1 MHHPKD
7 VFENPE
13 NYLAFLTSKDFEGQ
27 FFDRKDT
34 PLNYTKSTGNDLKD
48 TIKKTISAFANYN
61 YDGGLIAVG
70 INDKTQFITG
80 TNHLTE
86 EQINSLTNSTASTE
100 LRNHATQI
108 KSFDLQNTDNQVVTI
123 YLFYTHH
130 TDNAICE
137 TTEANPRAWKRTG
150 SQCLLLSEQ
159 DKLQLLRDKRVID
172 WEKMVID
179 VEFDVNYLDSTTIRL
194 FKQGYLKNASEE
206 SFNLS
211 IKDILVQIGAIR
223 NQKGLWYWTNAGFLL
238 FDLSP
243 QRMIPQAHLRFLRYD
258 YLIEENPH
266 ISLTSYDETFSYGS
280 LPTLLNRIRK
290 FAQSPFF
297 KHFTVRNADGHL
309 ENFDQFPKDALEE
322 AIINAI
328 MHRDYAVNTPI
339 YCKLYRDAFVVENAG
354 RILQPDRQMPEN
366 FTLETETLLPNARN
380 RLLVEWTKLLT
391 DEDGKPFVR
400 GISEGTRKMKDL
412 MQKMY
417 FPYPKY
423 KTNGKTAVTLQ
434 SVATPEEFEE
444 QIRKHKEHNT
454 INISILHAESYENA
468 LENLEKLIAN
478 KDNEIEKLQLSYS
491 LALDKSP
498 NFEAAKVLYEKMK
511 KQNIPLD
518 KFSYNILINKS
529 HTFEQAERFFAEMKA
544 ANLKPNE
551 ISYSTLINKSQT
563 FEQAEN
569 LFKEMKAA
577 NLKLD
582 EISYSTLIN
591 KSQTFEQA
599 ESLFKEMKA
608 ANLKLDEISYSTL
621 INKSQTF
628 EQAES
633 FFAEMKAANLK
644 LDEISYNT
652 LINKGETFKQQ
663 LPYYQEIIKKFPF
676 RKGNFKSEKS
686 YNFLFF
692 ALFKKIEKE
701 KNKDAWAF
709 IKAEI
714 FRLGVTLDEKYHDR
728 AKNFYDNLENKFD

>member
-1 MHHPKD
+1 
-7 VFENPE
+7 
-13 NYLAFLTSKDFEGQ
+13 
-27 FFDRKDT
+27 
-34 PLNYTKSTGNDLKD
+34 
-48 TIKKTISAFANYN
+48 
-61 YDGGLIAVG
+61 
-70 INDKTQFITG
+70 
-80 TNHLTE
+80 
-86 EQINSLTNSTASTE
+86 
-100 LRNHATQI
+100 
-108 KSFDLQNTDNQVVTI
+108 
-123 YLFYTHH
+123 
-130 TDNAICE
+130 
-137 TTEANPRAWKRTG
+137 
-150 SQCLLLSEQ
+150 
-159 DKLQLLRDKRVID
+159 
-172 WEKMVID
+172 
-179 VEFDVNYLDSTTIRL
+179 
-194 FKQGYLKNASEE
+194 
-206 SFNLS
+206 
-211 IKDILVQIGAIR
+211 
-223 NQKGLWYWTNAGFLL
+223 
-238 FDLSP
+238 
-243 QRMIPQAHLRFLRYD
+243 MIPQAHLRFLRYD

-444 QIRKHKEHNT
+444 QIRKHREHNT
-454 INISILHAESYENA
+454 INMSIFYAESYETV

-478 KDNEIEKLQLSYS
+478 KDNRIEKLQLSYN

-498 NFEAAKVLYEKMK
+498 NFETAKVLYGKMK
-511 KQNIPLD
+511 QQNIPLD
-518 KFSYNILINKS
+518 EVSYNTLINKS
-529 HTFEQAERFFAEMKA
+529 QTFEQAERFFEEMKA
-544 ANLKPNE
+544 TNLKPNE
-551 ISYSTLINKSQT
+551 ISYSTLINKSET
-563 FEQAEN
+563 FEQAERF
-569 LFKEMKAA
+569 FKEMKAVNLKPNEISYNTLINKSETFEQAERFLKEMKVA
-577 NLKLD
+577 NLKPN
-582 EISYSTLIN
+582 EISYNTLINKSETFEQAESLFTEMENLIPLKKGNKESENSYTISYNTLIN

-599 ESLFKEMKA
+599 ERFFKEMQ
-608 ANLKLDEISYSTL
+608 NLIPLKKGNKENENSYTISYNTL

-628 EQAES
+628 EQAEN
-633 FFAEMKAANLK
+633 FFKEMKTANLK

-652 LINKGETFKQQ
+652 LINKSQTFEQAKSLFREMEKQIPLKKGNKESENSYTISYNTLINKSQ
-663 LPYYQEIIKKFPF
+663 TFEQQKPYYQEFLQKFPLQ
-676 RKGNFKSEKS
+676 KGNEKSEKN
-686 YNFLFF
+686 YNYLFV
-692 ALFKKIEKE
+692 ALFKQIKTKQ
-701 KNKDAWAF
+701 DFDF
-709 IKAEI
+709 IKVEI
-714 FRLGVTLDEKYHDR
+714 YRLGLKLNDYTKS
-728 AKNFYDNLENKFD
+728 FYDNLEKKFN